1 MSGKSKTCLLQAAVL
16 AKRPVGHDACC
27 HDKEDVAC
35 HSLCGNVEPDPL
47 VDLSG
52 IVGAGHNVEQE
63 TTGDLVTT
71 TAARASEVPQQD
83 VAVEV
88 CDLADDSK
96 AKPNLHLQIT
106 HWGVE
111 RVVAVVSDVSAEG
124 PVVGAVPEDI

>member
-1 MSGKSKTCLLQAAVL
+1 MPGKRKTCLLQAAVL
-16 AKRPVGHDACC
+16 AQRPVSHDACC
-27 HDKEDVAC
+27 HDEEDVAS
-35 HSLCGNVEPDPL
+35 HSLCGDVEPNPL

-52 IVGAGHNVEQE
+52 VVGTGHNVEQE

-71 TAARASEVPQQD
+71 IAARASEVPQQD

-88 CDLADDSK
+88 CDLADDPK

-111 RVVAVVSDVSAEG
+111 RVVAVVSDVSSKG
-124 PVVGAVPEDI
+124 PVVGTVPENI